1 MVVRLPKGWEHFLGE
16 GVKTR
21 QLAFSLPP
29 PLSCEAEGCRGA
41 ERRLPRGSINSQQT
55 SFSELA
61 YGFLSLSHSLS
72 LTAVELMGETLQ
84 PGRTQAVWRTH
95 TGLVTW
101 QDEMTPT
108 WPPDGPLSAAGTQ
121 KG

>member
-1 MVVRLPKGWEHFLGE
+1 MKLKG
-16 GVKTR
+16 
-21 QLAFSLPP
+21 
-29 PLSCEAEGCRGA
+29 AEGLGGA
-41 ERRLPRGSINSQQT
+41 FPGDRSIASQQT
-55 SFSELA
+55 GFSELA
-61 YGFLSLSHSLS
+61 YGFLSLPHSLS

-84 PGRTQAVWRTH
+84 PGRTLTVWRTH
-95 TGLVTW
+95 KALVTW